1 MGFMLQRINLEI
13 SNLYAHF
20 VGAMKKD
27 CDFLCT
33 PPVAGTCMLSEYG
46 HSFSVHVD

>member
-1 MGFMLQRINLEI
+1 MGSMLQRINQI

-33 PPVAGTCMLSEYG
+33 PPVAGG